1 MIFKSLLRPL
11 SPLKSHARLPSYL
24 PPRIPYG
31 HRNISSRFFPRIFH
45 TTKPNT
51 NSGHHPFRYVTGCIK
66 AMFAAHVYYTYCYSL
81 EAAQGPSM
89 LPTISIQHD
98 WFLIDRAYRC
108 GKGVQVGDI
117 VTFDSVVEPG
127 QKAFKRVL
135 GLEGDCVMIGTP
147 GSGDDQMIRIPEG
160 HCWLV
165 GDNLE
170 WSRDSRMFGPVP
182 MALIKGKIIA
192 KVLPWSESKWFENGL
207 QPLVEDL

>member
-1 MIFKSLLRPL
+1 ML
-11 SPLKSHARLPSYL
+11 
-24 PPRIPYG
+24 
-31 HRNISSRFFPRIFH
+31 
-45 TTKPNT
+45 
-51 NSGHHPFRYVTGCIK
+51 
-66 AMFAAHVYYTYCYSL
+66 AAHVYSTYCYSL

-98 WFLIDRAYRC
+98 WFLIDRAYRR

-127 QKAFKRVL
+127 QRAFKRVL

-147 GSGDDQMIRIPEG
+147 GHGDDQMIRIPEG

-192 KVLPWSESKWFENGL
+192 KVLPWSESKWFEDDL
-207 QPLVEDL
+207 QPVVDDP